1 MKNMYSPDPV
11 YSCLTVWQGQV
22 EIQTWRCLGSEW
34 LLKYSAMMLYLVVVG
49 IILLCCDAL
58 FWIVL
63 FFSIT
68 IWSMH
73 VKNWFKMYRIF
84 KLFLNPQSVKRPTI
98 GRNGCLCGVTADA
111 PSNITYLDKVL
122 VKWRTWNLTKLK
134 QPAYFNKGIK
144 WLLELLSVW
153 EVFVDWN
160 HNNLISSQEHLT
172 LIFVDFIARSRL
184 ILDINMSDPGA
195 GPSNISSQKDP
206 RTIPRPNGIELF
218 NPDESGSDNDFKQA
232 TY

>member
-1 MKNMYSPDPV
+1 ML
-11 YSCLTVWQGQV
+11 C
-22 EIQTWRCLGSEW
+22 SE
-34 LLKYSAMMLYLVVVG
+34 LS
-49 IILLCCDAL
+49 
-58 FWIVL
+58 
-63 FFSIT
+63 FFFFIT
-68 IWSMH
+68 ISSMH
-73 VKNWFKMYRIF
+73 VKNWSEIYRLF

-111 PSNITYLDKVL
+111 PSNITDLDKVP
-122 VKWRTWNLTKLK
+122 VKWRTRNLTKLK
-134 QPAYFNKGIK
+134 QPADFNKGIK

-153 EVFVDWN
+153 EVFRAINVEWN

-172 LIFVDFIARSRL
+172 LIFVDVIARSRL
-184 ILDINMSDPGA
+184 ILDINMLDPGA

-218 NPDESGSDNDFKQA
+218 NPDESGSDDDFKHA